1 MQFEQEEFVPS
12 LFLSLLFFF
21 NKIVR
26 ILYWNMI
33 EISKLMYYIYLR
45 IIKFAD
51 LLIYLFNKLKLYFT
65 I

>member
-26 ILYWNMI
+26 ILYWNTI
-33 EISKLMYYIYLR
+33 EISKLMYYIFTFENYKVCR
-45 IIKFAD
+45 YFD
-51 LLIYLFNKLKLYFT
+51 LFNRLKYFT

>member
-1 MQFEQEEFVPS
+1 MQFEQEEFVSS
-12 LFLSLLFFF
+12 LFLFLLFFF

-51 LLIYLFNKLKLYFT
+51 LLIYL
-65 I
+65 ID

>member
-1 MQFEQEEFVPS
+1 MQFEQEEFPS

-26 ILYWNMI
+26 ILYWNTI

>member
-1 MQFEQEEFVPS
+1 MQFEQEEFPS
-12 LFLSLLFFF
+12 LFLFLLFFF

-26 ILYWNMI
+26 ILYWNTI

>member
-1 MQFEQEEFVPS
+1 MQFEQEEFPS

-51 LLIYLFNKLKLYFT
+51 LLIYL
-65 I
+65 ID

>member
-1 MQFEQEEFVPS
+1 MINCKLKRMQFEQEEFVPS

-51 LLIYLFNKLKLYFT
+51 LLIYL
-65 I
+65 ID